1 MAEPALQSFD
11 IILRL
16 PKMTTRPAIPLLLL
30 AALVA
35 AKPVPI
41 TQKSRIE
48 KMARILELEDR
59 RSVGEGELS
68 RYLSDPDRSVRR
80 RAALAAGR
88 IGDKAIVPALVER
101 MNDPEGEVR
110 QMSAFALGLIGDK
123 GGSERLLASLKDPE
137 PVVRARAAEAL
148 GLIGEARAGPEV
160 ARVLLESLPQDAT
173 RVTVKDDPGN
183 PADPYLLQRLALFAL
198 ARLKNREA
206 AELALLQGGR
216 SRFDWWAAT
225 YTAMRV
231 ESPGLKPV
239 LLEAATSRDPLS
251 RALAARGL
259 GALKDPSL
267 VSHLA
272 PLVKDPDPGVVVSAL
287 RALAIIADAQAVVPV
302 SQALS
307 SPNTAVIKEALDA
320 LAALPSAPQLRA
332 SIVALVGHEDPSVR
346 AAALPVLAK
355 LDKSDFALVLSG
367 LDPDPVWFVRA
378 GLATAL
384 GQAADE
390 MSLGILY
397 AMLKDEDPRVIPS
410 VLLAI
415 RKARG
420 ADARDTLLQH
430 LEHPDLSVRGAA
442 AEGIEALGPIG
453 VVKQL
458 VAAYRRSVSEAELE
472 ARLAL
477 VGALAA
483 QKGEDALAA
492 LREITGSDPS
502 RAVRMKAASAMR
514 AQGQE
519 PPWIGVEPVER
530 PHLDYRSAMAPYDPL
545 PDVPLYTP
553 RVILH
558 TRRGKIEIHLNVV
571 EAPLTSANFMDL
583 ARRGFFTGL
592 DFHRVVPGFVVQG
605 GDPRGDGSGGPG
617 YTLRCEIG
625 QRPYGRGGVGM
636 ALSGKDTGGS
646 QFFITLSPQPRLD
659 GQYTLFG
666 WVASGMEVVEALRQG
681 DRIERVEVWAGQ

>member
-1 MAEPALQSFD
+1 MTMRLAL
-11 IILRL
+11 
-16 PKMTTRPAIPLLLL
+16 PLLLL
-30 AALVA
+30 AALLG
-35 AKPVPI
+35 AKPAPQ
-41 TQKSRIE
+41 TQGTRIE

-59 RSVGEGELS
+59 RSVGEGELG
-68 RYLSDPDRSVRR
+68 RYLSDPDRGVRR

-88 IGDKAIVPALVER
+88 IGDKTLVPALVER
-101 MNDPEGEVR
+101 MNDPETEVR

-123 GGSERLLASLKDPE
+123 AGSERLLAALKDPE
-137 PVVRARAAEAL
+137 PLVRGRAAEAL
-148 GLIGEARAGPEV
+148 GLLGEARAAPEV

-173 RVTVKDDPGN
+173 KVTLKDDPGS
-183 PADPYLLQRLALFAL
+183 PADPYLLPRLALFSL
-198 ARLKNREA
+198 ARLKDRAA
-206 AELALLQGGR
+206 AESALLAGGK

-231 ESPGLKPV
+231 ESPSLKPV
-239 LLEAATSRDPLS
+239 LLEAATSGDPLS

-259 GALKDPSL
+259 GALKDSSL
-267 VSHLA
+267 VPQLA
-272 PLVKDPDPGVVVSAL
+272 PLVKDQDPGVVVNAL
-287 RALAIIADAQAVVPV
+287 RALAALGDAQAIGAV
-302 SQALS
+302 SPALS
-307 SPNTAVIKEALDA
+307 SSNPSVLEEALDA
-320 LAALPSAPQLRA
+320 LAALPAAPRLRA
-332 SIVALVGHEDPSVR
+332 AIVALVGHEDPGVR
-346 AAALPVLAK
+346 AAALPVLAR
-355 LDKSDFALVLSG
+355 LDKGDFALVLSS

-397 AMLKDEDPRVIPS
+397 SMLKDEDPRVIPS

-420 ADARDTLLQH
+420 ADARDTLLKH
-430 LEHPDLSVRGAA
+430 LEHSDLSVRAAA
-442 AEGIEALGPIG
+442 AEGIEALGAIG
-453 VVKQL
+453 VVKPL
-458 VAAYRRSVSEAELE
+458 EAAYRRSASETEIE

-477 VGALAA
+477 VGAIAA
-483 QKGEDALAA
+483 QKGEEALAA
-492 LREITGSDPS
+492 LREIAGSDPA
-502 RAVRMKAASAMR
+502 RAVRLKAARAMKAL
-514 AQGQE
+514 GQE
-519 PPWIGVEPVER
+519 PPWIGVETVER
-530 PHLDYRSAMAPYDPL
+530 PHLDYRSAMAPYNPL
-545 PDVPLYTP
+545 PDVALYTP

-625 QRPYGRGGVGM
+625 QRPYGRGSVGM

-646 QFFITLSPQPRLD
+646 QFFITLSPQPHLD

-681 DRIERVEVWAGQ
+681 DRIERVEVWSGQ